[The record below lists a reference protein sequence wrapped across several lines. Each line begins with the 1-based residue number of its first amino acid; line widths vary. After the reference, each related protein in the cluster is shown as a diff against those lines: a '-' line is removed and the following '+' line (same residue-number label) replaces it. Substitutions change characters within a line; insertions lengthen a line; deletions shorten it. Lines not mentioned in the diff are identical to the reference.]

1 MATVKKRSPAKV
13 TDRRAKKRTPSTD
26 RRAVKRPVKKKN
38 KAKKGPSLA
47 VFILLALALVAFLGY
62 FIFIE
67 EKPDTPPKQ
76 EHSIV
81 KKKEEV
87 LPEKPVGKWDYVD
100 DLKTKEVEVDLPEKK
115 ASTKRYQM
123 QCGSFRKKTQAESL
137 KAKIAFQG
145 LNSEVRK
152 TGNWYRV
159 ILGPYKRKRLAERDK
174 HKMQRAKIYGCAVW
188 LWR

>member
-1 MATVKKRSPAKV
+1 MATVKKRSPAK
-13 TDRRAKKRTPSTD
+13 RPE
-26 RRAVKRPVKKKN
+26 RRAVKRPVKKQK
-38 KAKKGPSLA
+38 KTKKGGSLVVVMIVA
-47 VFILLALALVAFLGY
+47 LLLVAFLGY
-62 FIFIE
+62 FIFVE
-67 EKPDTPPKQ
+67 EKPTTAVVQ

-81 KKKEEV
+81 KNKEEV

-100 DLKTKEVEVDLPEKK
+100 DLKIKEVKVDLPEKK
-115 ASTKRYQM
+115 ASTKTYQM
-123 QCGSFRKKTQAESL
+123 QCGSFRQKTQAESL

-159 ILGPYKRKRLAERDK
+159 ILGPYKRKRLAEKDK